1 MAMFFK
7 ICYYLSN
14 SKKCI
19 PANKKKKKSI
29 TVWRDHAVHWKKNG
43 LEWWATGIEG
53 KLIKQQAHYFR
64 LEMVVV

>member
-19 PANKKKKKSI
+19 PANKKKKKEHHILKRSRS
-29 TVWRDHAVHWKKNG
+29 TLKKNG
-43 LEWWATGIEG
+43 LEWRATGIEG

>member
-19 PANKKKKKSI
+19 PANKKKKRASHFEEI
-29 TVWRDHAVHWKKNG
+29 TQYIEKKWIGMASHRNWREIN
-43 LEWWATGIEG
+43 
-53 KLIKQQAHYFR
+53 
-64 LEMVVV
+64 